1 MTEENFDDFELDN
14 EELEALDLDDE
25 DFDDLEDL
33 LAEEDLGEDL
43 A

>member
-1 MTEENFDDFELDN
+1 MTEENFDDFDLDD